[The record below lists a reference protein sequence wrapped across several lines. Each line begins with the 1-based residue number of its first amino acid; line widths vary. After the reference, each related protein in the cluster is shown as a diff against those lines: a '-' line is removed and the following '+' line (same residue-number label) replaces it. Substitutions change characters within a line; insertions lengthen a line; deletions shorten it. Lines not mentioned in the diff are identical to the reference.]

1 MCTIVPDGKG
11 LSQVQGHRGL
21 HIGILTLSQDDFFL
35 PRNSKKKN
43 SNVNNSCGFLNLVI
57 SLPQGYTLFPFYPFT
72 NKRIGLVLKYGGVV
86 TSVDLISDGYS
97 YV

>member
-1 MCTIVPDGKG
+1 M
-11 LSQVQGHRGL
+11 
-21 HIGILTLSQDDFFL
+21 
-35 PRNSKKKN
+35 
-43 SNVNNSCGFLNLVI
+43 NNSCGFLNLVI